1 MRKDIELHI
10 ETGDVAIDPQNS
22 PRMRDFRWVN
32 EPSLLSSTPFLH
44 VVKKTSYLSADENTP
59 SGI

>member
-22 PRMRDFRWVN
+22 PRMRDRK
-32 EPSLLSSTPFLH
+32 S
-44 VVKKTSYLSADENTP
+44 VV
-59 SGI
+59 